1 MDVSDFYDTFF
12 EEAGELLEDMERLL
26 IELDTDAPDRDQLDA
41 IFRAAHSIKGG
52 AGTFGFEALQDTTH
66 RMENL
71 LDQARNGEFT
81 LDRAMVDILLE
92 ASDVLKGQVESYRE
106 GQAPDAD
113 AAERICRVL
122 QRLAEGRREDE
133 GASVPPAGPASGP
146 GSDAQTVEE
155 GERCLAVRIAG
166 LAAGEAAALAEEL
179 ALFGAIANRRDGADM
194 LALDLTTSAT
204 VADISAVLCFI
215 VDEDQIQIEPAG
227 ETPAS
232 AHGPRLRIVL
242 TGVEPEA
249 RPGLIEEVG
258 LFGEIIDQSAGEET
272 LSLDL
277 VSDQSAEDIAAV
289 LAFQLDAEQI
299 RVESLIDDA
308 PAGAAE
314 SETAVA
320 SNKPVPAM
328 AEPARPTPESA
339 TPASPGERPRE
350 RAGSEST
357 SVRVPTDK
365 IDQIINLVGEL
376 VITQSMLERAVGELD
391 REHGE
396 TLSEGMG
403 QLARNARDLQE
414 AVMSVRMVPMDF
426 AFNRFPR
433 LVRDLSAKLGKD
445 VTLETRGGATEL
457 DKGLIE
463 RIMDPMTHLVRNSL
477 DHGIEDV
484 ETRIAAGKPAAG
496 RLTLSARHEG
506 GNVVIEIGDDGAG
519 LSRERILAK
528 ARSNGLAVSD
538 DMPDEDVWQLIFA
551 AGFSTAAQ
559 VSDISGRGVGM
570 DVVKRNIAQLGGH
583 VDLRS
588 EHGAGTTVRV
598 ILPLTLAIMD
608 GMAVRVGDE
617 VFILALGAILESMR
631 IDESAVRTVTAGH
644 HVIEVRGEY
653 LPLVALHRAFDVEG
667 AETRL
672 DRGIVVVVSSESR
685 RFALFVDELI
695 GEQQVVV
702 KNLET
707 HFRKV
712 AGVSAATILG
722 DGSVALILDATA
734 LSRMAGASRR
744 ARSPHSPAENNVP
757 AESVSHE

>member
-66 RMENL
+66 HMENL
-71 LDQARNGEFT
+71 LDQARNGELV

-92 ASDVLKGQVESYRE
+92 ASDVLKGQVGSYRE
-106 GQAPDAD
+106 GESPDAE
-113 AAERICRVL
+113 AAARICRVL
-122 QRLAEGRREDE
+122 QRLAAEQ
-133 GASVPPAGPASGP
+133 GASEQAAPAGPEPDGRP
-146 GSDAQTVEE
+146 DARPEPH
-155 GERCLAVRIAG
+155 GERRLAVRISRLG
-166 LAAGEAAALAEEL
+166 KGEADALAQEL
-179 ALFGAIANRRDGADM
+179 ALFGAVADRRDEADA

-215 VDEDQIQIEPAG
+215 VDEDQIRIEPAA
-227 ETPAS
+227 EPQAPS
-232 AHGPRLRIVL
+232 AQPQLRVIL
-242 TGVEPEA
+242 SGIESGDC
-249 RPGLIEEVG
+249 PGLIEEVG
-258 LFGEIIDQSAGEET
+258 LFGEITRQSVEGDT
-272 LSLDL
+272 LRLGL
-277 VSDQSAEDIAAV
+277 VSDQSPEDIIAV

-299 RVESLIDDA
+299 RVEPITTDG
-308 PAGAAE
+308 PADPVRGERAARSKE
-314 SETAVA
+314 PGAVA
-320 SNKPVPAM
+320 
-328 AEPARPTPESA
+328 AEPAPPQAEPVAAKPSNARA
-339 TPASPGERPRE
+339 ARE
-350 RAGSEST
+350 RSGSEST

-391 REHGE
+391 REQGE
-396 TLSEGMG
+396 ALSEGMG

-433 LVRDLSAKLGKD
+433 LVRDLSTKLGKD
-445 VTLETRGGATEL
+445 VNLETRGGATEL

-477 DHGIEDV
+477 DHGIEDA
-484 ETRIAAGKPAAG
+484 ETRIAAGKPATG

-506 GNVVIEIGDDGAG
+506 GNVIIEIGDDGAG

-528 ARSNGLAVSD
+528 ARSNGLAVTE

-551 AGFSTAAQ
+551 PGFSTAAQ

-644 HVIEVRGEY
+644 HVIEVRGDY
-653 LPLVALHRAFDVEG
+653 LPLVALHRAFGVAG

-672 DRGIVVVVSSESR
+672 DRGIVIVVSSESR

-734 LSRMAGASRR
+734 LSRMAGTSRR
-744 ARSPHSPAENNVP
+744 THSAHSPVENNVP